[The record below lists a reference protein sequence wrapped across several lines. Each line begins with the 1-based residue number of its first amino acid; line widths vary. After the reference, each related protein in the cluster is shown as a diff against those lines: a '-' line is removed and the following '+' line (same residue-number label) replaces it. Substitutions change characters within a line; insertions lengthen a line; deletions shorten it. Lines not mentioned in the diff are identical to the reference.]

1 MDHSIVT
8 VAVLA
13 LVVGSVA
20 GTASAVP
27 IQSFP
32 QQVTQSDH
40 EVTSGKKVTIDT
52 RSTVYSGSDVDGYD
66 VTVRNDESTKLTINV
81 TVQLLT
87 LDGTVVA
94 STSAENVVLT
104 GTTSTFGLRFD
115 AVVAPSAFDRVAV
128 KTVAS

>member
-1 MDHSIVT
+1 MDRSIVA

-27 IQSFP
+27 IQSFS

-66 VTVRNDESTKLTINV
+66 VTVRNDASTKLTINV

-104 GTTSTFGLRFD
+104 GTTYTFGLRFD

-128 KTVAS
+128 ETVAS